1 MLNADRAKDPE
12 YANRKR
18 AKGQTI
24 TLADQV
30 KWPTP
35 TVCGNYNRKGASATS
50 GDGLATAVKQS
61 LFPTPTRRDYK
72 GGANWANRQRDG
84 KPRPVGDMTL
94 PDVVEANGGSLNPVW
109 VCWLMNFPLNW
120 FQAGGISSP
129 MSDESLPASKTGL
142 DNSRP
147 LAMPRYPCKP
157 PSPGEF

>member
-35 TVCGNYNRKGASATS
+35 TVCGNNNRKGLSPNS
-50 GDGLATAVKQS
+50 GDGLAMAVFQCA
-61 LFPTPTRRDYK
+61 TPTARDWK
-72 GGANWANRQRDG
+72 SG
-84 KPRPVGDMTL
+84 KASQATMERNSRPL
-94 PDVVEANGGSLNPVW
+94 SEQIGGSLNPVW

-142 DNSRP
+142 ANSRP
-147 LAMPRYPCKP
+147 LAMPKSPCKP